1 MRSYFIIWGEDFKN
15 NFISKNSSFPGEKL
29 FSGEMPFFW
38 GGEAIL
44 LSGEKN
50 SSFPGEKLFSEE
62 KPFFRGE
69 AIFWEKPFSG
79 RSNCFGENPFSGRS
93 YFLGRSHFGSW
104 CFCYQ

>member
-1 MRSYFIIWGEDFKN
+1 M
-15 NFISKNSSFPGEKL
+15 SKNSIFLGEVY
-29 FSGEMPFFW
+29 FSGRCHFL

-69 AIFWEKPFSG
+69 AIFWGEAIFGEKQLFWGESIFGEKLFPGEKPFWFMVFLLSM
-79 RSNCFGENPFSGRS
+79 SCEDLDIFFG
-93 YFLGRSHFGSW
+93 
-104 CFCYQ
+104 